1 MNIDD
6 LKDAWGK
13 DEPKGMK
20 LPANAEMLGK
30 TTSVVSRLR
39 KNMKSEFNAL
49 LVSYAIIVVF
59 LFKGNQ
65 SPFFFNMSII
75 LLFSILVLNCF
86 YYLRFYAFYKSVSR
100 YDVNMRSS
108 VRKIVYELE
117 LNAEIYKT
125 YSFSVVPLSV
135 LATITLISSKVSAD
149 FLNKVLNANGYLPW
163 GVMLIIFGI
172 VLISFTLSYIFI
184 TIHVRSSYG
193 KYLAELKQVMNDL
206 GDDD

>member
-20 LPANAEMLGK
+20 LLANAEMLGK

-108 VRKIVYELE
+108 IRKIVYELE

-135 LATITLISSKVSAD
+135 LTTITLISSKVSAD
-149 FLNKVLNANGYLPW
+149 FLNKVLNANGYLSW
-163 GVMLIIFGI
+163 GVMLMIFSI

-193 KYLAELKQVMNDL
+193 KYLAELKKVMNDL

>member
-13 DEPKGMK
+13 DEPQDMK
-20 LPANAEMLGK
+20 LPVNAEMLGK
-30 TTSVVSRLR
+30 TTSVLGRLR

-49 LVSYAIIVVF
+49 LVSYAIIISF

-86 YYLRFYAFYKSVSR
+86 YYLRFYTFYKSVSR

-108 VRKIVYELE
+108 IRKIVYELE

-135 LATITLISSKVSAD
+135 LATITLISSKISAD
-149 FLNKVLNANGYLPW
+149 FLNKVLNANGYLSW
-163 GVMLIIFGI
+163 GVMLMIFGI

-193 KYLAELKQVMNDL
+193 RYLAELKKVMHDL

>member
-13 DEPKGMK
+13 DEPQGMK
-20 LPANAEMLGK
+20 LPTNAEMFGK

-49 LVSYAIIVVF
+49 LVSYAIIVLF

-65 SPFFFNMSII
+65 SPFFFNMSSI
-75 LLFSILVLNCF
+75 LLFSILILNCF
-86 YYLRFYAFYKSVSR
+86 YYLRFYAFYKSVSK
-100 YDVNMRSS
+100 YDMNMRSS

-135 LATITLISSKVSAD
+135 LATVTLISSKVSAD
-149 FLNKVLNANGYLPW
+149 FLNKMLNASGYLSW
-163 GVMLIIFGI
+163 SVMLIIFSI
-172 VLISFTLSYIFI
+172 ILISFALSYVFI

-193 KYLAELKQVMNDL
+193 KYLAELKAVMNDL
-206 GDDD
+206 GDDG